1 MQNRNLESNLG
12 LYAYA
17 AGAIF
22 LGLVG
27 LASGDFATTCQRV
40 GPNVPLGEPL
50 AYFTAF
56 IEFAA
61 GLVILWR
68 RTARAGATRVKRPA
82 GAPFYGAFVLIFLS
96 GSASLGVPSQLTLQ
110 SPGQQPSATVESTPT
125 ADLYGNPC
133 DTMMDTMKG
142 MSVMGESM
150 EAMTN
155 HMCITPTRPE
165 VPGDEDRAKAV
176 VDQVRAAIEKYKD
189 YKKAIAD
196 GYIQANPTVDQPQFH
211 FTNDANAK
219 YADTVFDPTRPTS
232 LLYYH
237 TAQKRFALE
246 GVMFTTRPSAS
257 EDELNRRIPLSV
269 ARWHKHTNFCGAP
282 ANKVKEY
289 FGEHPK
295 FGMFGSIH
303 TRSACVAEGGNFFPE
318 VFTWMIHVFPYES
331 DFKGQFSQNDDISH
345 VH

>member
-1 MQNRNLESNLG
+1 MS
-12 LYAYA
+12 
-17 AGAIF
+17 
-22 LGLVG
+22 
-27 LASGDFATTCQRV
+27 
-40 GPNVPLGEPL
+40 
-50 AYFTAF
+50 
-56 IEFAA
+56 
-61 GLVILWR
+61 ILR
-68 RTARAGATRVKRPA
+68 MKATRKKRPI
-82 GAPFYGAFVLIFLS
+82 GVPFYGALSMILFLAGSVGFGVLPQLPLRASGQQSSAAVETINPTDLS
-96 GSASLGVPSQLTLQ
+96 GNL
-110 SPGQQPSATVESTPT
+110 
-125 ADLYGNPC
+125 C

-142 MSVMGESM
+142 MTVMGESM

-155 HMCITPTRPE
+155 HMCITPARPE
-165 VPGDEDRAKAV
+165 LPGDKANAKAV

-211 FTNDANAK
+211 FTNNANAQ

-232 LLYYH
+232 LLYYR
-237 TAQKRFALE
+237 TAKKRFVLE

-257 EDELNRRIPLSV
+257 EDELNRRVPLSV

-282 ANKVKEY
+282 ASKVKEY

-303 TRSACVAEGGNFFPE
+303 TRSACVAESGTFLPE

-331 DFKGQFSQNDDISH
+331 EIKDQFSMDDDISH